1 MKSILTKFSIYKYA
15 LANIILVI
23 GLFFFSV
30 LVKSDPITD
39 PSAPLSQQPTVKLDG
54 TGIPKINIT
63 TPEAG
68 VSHNKFKQFNVSPNG
83 LILNNSK
90 IGGTSR
96 IGGAVVG
103 NPNLKDSG
111 SANVIINE
119 VTGDTDSQLK
129 GAIEVFGTRADVIL
143 ANPNGVI
150 CNGCAFLNTGRA
162 TLTTGRPVVNGAQV
176 DLHVTEG
183 VVVVEGD
190 GLSAPDGDAALVG
203 RHVIIDGPVNA
214 RDEAYVSGGTQY
226 HDHNQRK
233 SRAAP
238 VVNGRDVLFSV
249 DASELG
255 AMSAGQI
262 RIHGNEAGLGV
273 RAYGD
278 LNSAGDIQIESAG
291 DIAYRNANAAG
302 KGIIRSNSD
311 VTQYGNAIFGD
322 TVSIAA
328 GSYLLPLNA
337 KLSSEKD
344 IEINTDGLTQ
354 IEGEVTGDNIRIEA
368 RGGLKNS
375 GFIMADGDLEIISGE
390 GLSNFRRKLGI
401 YDVTYENRYA
411 RYRQWYK
418 RTYWRRYGW
427 GWWSRWRRHTYWYSR
442 WVTRFVERV
451 EHRNLV
457 EEHVANGGT
466 LSGRNVNITAE
477 SDLSN
482 TGAVI
487 AATEDLT
494 INALGDISNSYIML
508 IKQHEGGKHKEFHPG
523 EILAGRNLTITGE
536 GDLSNQ
542 ASHIGAYGEVII
554 DVKGN
559 VTNYLTADKYVTK
572 QHQRIAGSDTY
583 SSGSTSTG
591 VRRYGWWWW
600 SSSVYS
606 QSHRW
611 NTRTWLEEDKE
622 DEHLTLNPGQI
633 VSLAG
638 DLSLKAKNYSALGSV
653 LSAAGDLNLDVD
665 ENISLVQVVDTEKH
679 SVTTTTHKKTN
690 NAYTTSYGY
699 QRSYGWWWW
708 RRTYTRWYST
718 RRHYSSSHTKSANV
732 ERDDKTIVAA
742 SNLFGKNITI
752 KAESIYAPGAKIA
765 AEEDLSVLTTGSLYL
780 EGDTPKDTSAA
791 TGLNVAE
798 ITHYNEWDY
807 VDFSED
813 VPDFNVQDLGADK
826 VAAINDGGE
835 TQDTYEAFTHSKEL
849 LRALYVLSQLSSGH
863 EISDAAKA
871 VGVQEWK
878 TATSEK
884 GFEYTLRE
892 GLVEGEKNF
901 SVALLNRFDAAT
913 NSPNRLASDSNL
925 IEKMAWRFVS
935 EQAIDDIAE
944 SPYTVLHAK
953 NITIGSDEDVSLL
966 GGTLIDA
973 AQDLKIVAGRDVLLA
988 PVRGGVKG
996 AVDAIATKYKSEG
1009 LWKLSPVSIGAGRDL
1024 SIVAGDDVYNIGGSL
1039 WADDSIVINAAGDIQ
1054 NVGVRSN
1061 FKLTSAHGCGYS
1073 ACGRTGYRFTPA
1085 DMVAKGSI
1093 LLTSGGS
1100 ILNHAADIITDG
1112 SIYLQAGEDIINE
1125 AKTGKFTHVDYY
1137 RRWVKRKWYGKKT
1150 VYTIRK
1156 YAQTPVVR
1164 GAAIEA
1170 KGGDLILSA
1179 GRDLMNFGGLIEAD
1193 GLLSASVGRDVLLN
1207 SKSVE
1212 LITINHSS
1220 KSSSWLGWN
1229 YAGKLNSAEYNNF
1242 RGAYSVLRGD
1252 TVNIAA
1258 AGDLV
1263 ARGARIQSQGDL
1275 TIAIDGNIAILP
1287 LQNTLY
1293 SNIKTEKKGFFSE
1306 KRNHTY
1312 RSNTVTNRTNI
1323 GSGSDLLI
1331 SSTNKNIVIQAANL
1345 TAGGDL
1351 SLDASQGQISLLTA
1365 KEKEVEQIERYKAN
1379 AVWWV
1384 AEQEG
1389 FIRENV
1395 IHNHIKAGGQIYFR
1409 ANNGLLVEY
1418 EDKGDINHAIA
1429 ELSKAPELAW
1439 MAQLRIRNDVD
1450 WRGIKPHYEEWYE
1463 KQEGLT
1469 EGAAAVIALA
1479 ITVATGVPGAE
1490 FFGIAG
1496 GPGLGVGS
1504 SLLGFSAETAVTAAI
1519 DAGFTAIVSK
1529 ATVSLINNKGDIGA
1543 VLEELGSAESLRSI
1557 AASIITAGVTH
1568 GLDAGFYE
1576 GTKGLYQEAGLVSHP
1591 NTFANLHKNLI
1602 NNAVR
1607 GTVSATIRTAIEGG
1621 DIGDAVLSSLQ
1632 SVGVNTV
1639 LSSVH
1644 RSIGD
1649 LTDGTGANNLPVANI
1664 IAHTIAGGLAA
1675 EALGESFASGASAA
1689 LVSALAANAGL
1700 FDDMFAGDT
1709 PDQRA
1714 AKIGEIGRLL
1724 GGTASLLVGGGS
1736 AKSVNLGAS
1745 ISQSAVL
1752 NNYLTH
1758 AEIKGYRDTVEK
1770 LAKCYK
1776 DNNCTTAEF
1785 KNLQHVYKGYIA
1797 LSAKNSKDLI
1807 RSCESGA
1814 TAECTSRI
1822 NDLKSYIDNIDISY
1836 VRDHYYKSSF
1846 PIAGLDPTLEA
1857 TNPGNYGHD
1866 NDLWRAYRG
1875 LLDGSK
1881 TPEQAQEEFTSRVA
1895 TKNGFIK
1902 VGGGALAIAGVTLCS
1917 GGSGGLGT
1925 AACAV
1930 AAIEAVFGANRVVE
1944 GLTEIATGEDQ
1955 QSPLALLISSGGFTD
1970 AEAESL
1976 LNQGELAAG
1985 VTTVA
1990 LSGGILF
1997 FKNGQLVKTA
2007 LKGADGN
2014 YSIGGN
2020 SGLYKPTQPLGAD
2033 GQPIL
2038 RTNDR
2043 GNILVQP
2050 NGSVTCGQH
2059 SCAMVLNTRGQ
2070 TVKVDDL
2077 IASHGPEFKIGTSQ
2091 KQLIKLLSDNDVKSA
2106 FVSSARVKDLKRYT
2120 SNGKPAIATVKTG
2133 PDTYHAVVV
2142 DGVTKRNGQ
2151 EVLAIR
2157 DPAGGVNGGVYYET
2171 AASFKARF
2179 FGNVIRL
2186 VD

>member
-1 MKSILTKFSIYKYA
+1 M
-15 LANIILVI
+15 
-23 GLFFFSV
+23 
-30 LVKSDPITD
+30 
-39 PSAPLSQQPTVKLDG
+39 
-54 TGIPKINIT
+54 
-63 TPEAG
+63 
-68 VSHNKFKQFNVSPNG
+68 
-83 LILNNSK
+83 
-90 IGGTSR
+90 
-96 IGGAVVG
+96 
-103 NPNLKDSG
+103 
-111 SANVIINE
+111 
-119 VTGDTDSQLK
+119 
-129 GAIEVFGTRADVIL
+129 
-143 ANPNGVI
+143 
-150 CNGCAFLNTGRA
+150 
-162 TLTTGRPVVNGAQV
+162 
-176 DLHVTEG
+176 
-183 VVVVEGD
+183 
-190 GLSAPDGDAALVG
+190 
-203 RHVIIDGPVNA
+203 
-214 RDEAYVSGGTQY
+214 
-226 HDHNQRK
+226 
-233 SRAAP
+233 
-238 VVNGRDVLFSV
+238 
-249 DASELG
+249 
-255 AMSAGQI
+255 
-262 RIHGNEAGLGV
+262 
-273 RAYGD
+273 
-278 LNSAGDIQIESAG
+278 
-291 DIAYRNANAAG
+291 
-302 KGIIRSNSD
+302 
-311 VTQYGNAIFGD
+311 
-322 TVSIAA
+322 
-328 GSYLLPLNA
+328 
-337 KLSSEKD
+337 
-344 IEINTDGLTQ
+344 
-354 IEGEVTGDNIRIEA
+354 
-368 RGGLKNS
+368 
-375 GFIMADGDLEIISGE
+375 
-390 GLSNFRRKLGI
+390 
-401 YDVTYENRYA
+401 
-411 RYRQWYK
+411 
-418 RTYWRRYGW
+418 
-427 GWWSRWRRHTYWYSR
+427 
-442 WVTRFVERV
+442 TRFVERV

-542 ASHIGAYGEVII
+542 ASHIGAYGNVII

-572 QHQRIAGSDTY
+572 QHQKIAGSDKY
-583 SSGSTSTG
+583 SSGSSSTG
-591 VRRYGWWWW
+591 IRRYGWWWW

-826 VAAINDGGE
+826 VAAVNDGGE
-835 TQDTYEAFTHSKEL
+835 TQDNYEAFTHSKEL

-973 AQDLKIVAGRDVLLA
+973 VQDLKIVAGRDVLLA

-1439 MAQLRIRNDVD
+1439 MAQLRIRNDIE

-1479 ITVATGVPGAE
+1479 VSAITGPAGASILGVSGGA
-1490 FFGIAG
+1490 
-1496 GPGLGVGS
+1496 GLGVGS
-1504 SLLGFSAETAVTAAI
+1504 SLLGFGTKTAVTAAI
-1519 DAGFTAIVSK
+1519 DAGFTAIASR
-1529 ATVSLINNKGDIGA
+1529 AAVSLINNKGDIGA
-1543 VLEELGSAESLRSI
+1543 TLKELGSSANLRSI
-1557 AASIITAGVTH
+1557 AAAIITAGVTQ
-1568 GLDAGFYE
+1568 GLDAGFYD
-1576 GTKGLYQEAGLVSHP
+1576 GAKGLYQEVGLV
-1591 NTFANLHKNLI
+1591 NTNIPQTFEHLHTNLI

-1607 GTVSATIRTAIEGG
+1607 GAVSATIRTAIEGG

-1639 LSSVH
+1639 LSSVQT
-1644 RSIGD
+1644 SIGD
-1649 LTDGTGANNLPVANI
+1649 LTDGVGANDLPLANI
-1664 IAHTIAGGLAA
+1664 LAHSVAGGLAA
-1675 EALGESFASGASAA
+1675 EALGESFASGATAAFASA
-1689 LVSALAANAGL
+1689 VAANAGL
-1700 FDDMFAGDT
+1700 FDDLFAGDS
-1709 PDQRA
+1709 PQERA
-1714 AKIGEIGRLL
+1714 QKIGQIGQLI
-1724 GGTASLLVGGGS
+1724 GGTASFLVSSGRS
-1736 AKSVNLGAS
+1736 AGAVNLGAS
-1745 ISQSAVL
+1745 IAESATL

-1758 AEIKGYRDTVEK
+1758 AELKKFEEEYNDCDGNTVCKLRLQQVYEQISQQNTNALKACGTDNACVIKHLYKISQASELSRNLKLIGVNERHGTLFSTTAFELYQTADFRRAVSVYRANNDLQLACPGLENGCVNTQLAISYAKYTANTVADFTPIVGDIKAFYEAYQSGNKYEYAAAIAGIFPGAGDALGRLFKAGKLDGISRADFDALDEVKGLSGAQKDQLYVEFVINNQIPTIGGRLPINSKWAGKTHPSGIEFDIQGFPIFKPHAKAKVESDNLTGVYFKDEK
-1770 LAKCYK
+1770 LA
-1776 DNNCTTAEF
+1776 
-1785 KNLQHVYKGYIA
+1785 
-1797 LSAKNSKDLI
+1797 
-1807 RSCESGA
+1807 
-1814 TAECTSRI
+1814 
-1822 NDLKSYIDNIDISY
+1822 
-1836 VRDHYYKSSF
+1836 
-1846 PIAGLDPTLEA
+1846 LEA
-1857 TNPGNYGHD
+1857 T
-1866 NDLWRAYRG
+1866 G
-1875 LLDGSK
+1875 LNK
-1881 TPEQAQEEFTSRVA
+1881 TPEGYVWHHHQDAKTLYLVPKDLHDACRH
-1895 TKNGFIK
+1895 T
-1902 VGGGALAIAGVTLCS
+1902 GGCAVIRN
-1917 GGSGGLGT
+1917 GGS
-1925 AACAV
+1925 
-1930 AAIEAVFGANRVVE
+1930 F
-1944 GLTEIATGEDQ
+1944 D
-1955 QSPLALLISSGGFTD
+1955 
-1970 AEAESL
+1970 
-1976 LNQGELAAG
+1976 
-1985 VTTVA
+1985 
-1990 LSGGILF
+1990 
-1997 FKNGQLVKTA
+1997 
-2007 LKGADGN
+2007 
-2014 YSIGGN
+2014 
-2020 SGLYKPTQPLGAD
+2020 
-2033 GQPIL
+2033 
-2038 RTNDR
+2038 
-2043 GNILVQP
+2043 
-2050 NGSVTCGQH
+2050 
-2059 SCAMVLNTRGQ
+2059 
-2070 TVKVDDL
+2070 
-2077 IASHGPEFKIGTSQ
+2077 
-2091 KQLIKLLSDNDVKSA
+2091 
-2106 FVSSARVKDLKRYT
+2106 
-2120 SNGKPAIATVKTG
+2120 
-2133 PDTYHAVVV
+2133 
-2142 DGVTKRNGQ
+2142 
-2151 EVLAIR
+2151 
-2157 DPAGGVNGGVYYET
+2157 
-2171 AASFKARF
+2171 
-2179 FGNVIRL
+2179 
-2186 VD
+2186 

>member
-1 MKSILTKFSIYKYA
+1 MKYFLSKILDCNFFLKYIFIIGSIFWFPQITY
-15 LANIILVI
+15 
-23 GLFFFSV
+23 
-30 LVKSDPITD
+30 SDPITD

-63 TPEAG
+63 TPQSG

-96 IGGAVVG
+96 IGGAIVG
-103 NPNLKDSG
+103 NPNLVDSG

-162 TLTTGRPVVNGAQV
+162 TLTTGRPIVNGAQV

-183 VVVVEGD
+183 TVVVEGD
-190 GLSAPDGDAALVG
+190 GVSAPDGDAALVG
-203 RHVIIDGPVNA
+203 RHIIIDGPVNA

-262 RIHGNEAGLGV
+262 RIHGNESGLGV

-278 LNSAGDIQIESAG
+278 LNSGGDIKIESAG
-291 DIAYRNANAAG
+291 DVVYRNARAVG
-302 KGIIRSNSD
+302 KGVIRSNTNI
-311 VTQYGNAIFGD
+311 TQYGNAIFGD

-337 KLSSEKD
+337 TLSSEKD

-390 GLSNFRRKLGI
+390 GISNFRRKLGI
-401 YDVTYENRYA
+401 YDITYENRYA
-411 RYRQWYK
+411 RYLQWYK
-418 RTYWRRYGW
+418 RTYTYRW
-427 GWWSRWRRHTYWYSR
+427 GWWRWSYTRWYRR

-451 EHRNLV
+451 EHRDLV

-466 LSGRNVNITAE
+466 LSGRNVNITAG
-477 SDLSN
+477 SDVSN

-523 EILAGRNLTITGE
+523 EILAGQNLIITAE

-542 ASHIGAYGEVII
+542 ASHIGAFGNVII

-600 SSSVYS
+600 SSSVYKQTRS
-606 QSHRW
+606 W

-622 DEHLTLNPGQI
+622 DENLTLNPGQI
-633 VSLAG
+633 VSLSG
-638 DLSLKAKNYSALGSV
+638 DLSLKAKNYSALGSI

-708 RRTYTRWYST
+708 RRTYTRWYYT
-718 RRHYSSSHTKSANV
+718 RRQYSSSHTKSANI

-742 SNLFGKNITI
+742 SNLFGQNITI
-752 KAESIYAPGAKIA
+752 KADNIYAPGAKIA
-765 AEEDLSVLTTGSLYL
+765 AEQDLSVLTTGSLYL
-780 EGDTPKDTSAA
+780 EGDTPKDTSAT
-791 TGLNVAE
+791 TGLNVAD

-807 VDFSED
+807 IDFSED
-813 VPDFNVQDLGADK
+813 VPDFNVQDFGSDK
-826 VAAINDGGE
+826 VASINDGAE
-835 TQDTYEAFTHSKEL
+835 TQDAYEAFTHSKEL

-884 GFEYTLRE
+884 GFEYTLQE

-953 NITIGSDEDVSLL
+953 NITIASDEDVSLL

-973 AQDLKIVAGRDVLLA
+973 SQDLKIVAGRDVLLT

-1009 LWKLSPVSIGAGRDL
+1009 LWKLSPVSVGAGRDL
-1024 SIVAGDDVYNIGGSL
+1024 SITAGGDVYNIGGSL
-1039 WADDSIVINAAGDIQ
+1039 WADDSIIINAAGDIQ

-1085 DMVAKGSI
+1085 DMVAQGSI
-1093 LLTSGGS
+1093 LLTAGGS

-1112 SIYLQAGEDIINE
+1112 SIYLQAGEDIVNE

-1164 GAAIEA
+1164 GSAIEA
-1170 KGGDLILSA
+1170 KGGDLILSV
-1179 GRDLMNFGGLIEAD
+1179 GRDLMNFGGLIEAQ
-1193 GLLSASVGRDVLLN
+1193 GLVSASVGRDVLLN

-1212 LITINHSS
+1212 LININHSS
-1220 KSSSWLGWN
+1220 KSSSWFGWN
-1229 YAGKLNSAEYNNF
+1229 YAGKLNSAEYNDF
-1242 RGAYSVLRGD
+1242 RGAYSVIRGD

-1258 AGDLV
+1258 VGDLV

-1293 SNIKTEKKGFFSE
+1293 RNIKTEKKGFFSE

-1351 SLDASQGQISLLTA
+1351 TLDASQGQISLLTA

-1409 ANNGLLVEY
+1409 AKNGLLVEY

-1439 MAQLRIRNDVD
+1439 MAQLRIRNDVE
-1450 WRGIKPHYEEWYE
+1450 WRGVKPHYEEWYE

-1479 ITVATGVPGAE
+1479 VAAATGGAGAQ
-1490 FFGIAG
+1490 FFLGAAG
-1496 GPGLGVGS
+1496 TKLGVGS
-1504 SLLGFSAETAVTAAI
+1504 TLLGYVGNKTVVTAAI
-1519 DAGFTAIVSK
+1519 DAGFTTILSK

-1543 VLEELGSAESLRSI
+1543 TLKELGSAQNLRSI
-1557 AASIITAGVTH
+1557 AAAIITAGVTQ
-1568 GLDAGFYE
+1568 GLDAGFYD
-1576 GTKGLYQEAGLVSHP
+1576 GAKGLYQEAGLVSTNIP
-1591 NTFANLHKNLI
+1591 QTFEHLHTNLI

-1607 GTVSATIRTAIEGG
+1607 GAVSATIRTAIEGG

-1639 LSSVH
+1639 LSSVQT
-1644 RSIGD
+1644 SIGN
-1649 LTDGTGANNLPVANI
+1649 LTDGGGANDLPLANI
-1664 IAHTIAGGLAA
+1664 LAHSIAGGLAA
-1675 EALGESFASGASAA
+1675 EALGESFASGATAAFASA
-1689 LVSALAANAGL
+1689 VAANSGL
-1700 FDDMFAGDT
+1700 FDDMFAGDS
-1709 PDQRA
+1709 PQVRA
-1714 AKIGEIGRLL
+1714 QKIGQISQLI
-1724 GGTASLLVGGGS
+1724 GGTASFLASSGRDAG
-1736 AKSVNLGAS
+1736 AVNQGAS
-1745 ISQSAVL
+1745 IAQSATL

-1758 AEIKGYRDTVEK
+1758 AELKEFQEKYEGCAGNLTCKLRLQYAYEQISNQNTAALEACGTDNSCVVRHLYKISEAAELARNFKLIGVNERHGTLSNSSAFELYQTADFRRAVSVYRANND
-1770 LAKCYK
+1770 LALACPG
-1776 DNNCTTAEF
+1776 
-1785 KNLQHVYKGYIA
+1785 L
-1797 LSAKNSKDLI
+1797 
-1807 RSCESGA
+1807 ESGCVNTQLA
-1814 TAECTSRI
+1814 ISYAKYTANTVADFTPIVGDIKAFYDAYKSGNKYEYAAAIAGIVPGAGDALGRLFKAGKLDGISRTDFDSLDEVKGLTAGQKDQAYVEFVVKANTNAPKGGFGPTYRAADDPNLEKI
-1822 NDLKSYIDNIDISY
+1822 LKSYYGINPIGGTRVGTGGLGDAVRYEKATGTLLSDTGHIQKAIDQRRRLNSY
-1836 VRDHYYKSSF
+1836 VRRAENQPPGSF
-1846 PIAGLDPTLEA
+1846 P
-1857 TNPGNYGHD
+1857 N
-1866 NDLWRAYRG
+1866 
-1875 LLDGSK
+1875 SK
-1881 TPEQAQEEFTSRVA
+1881 RDVEFA
-1895 TKNGFIK
+1895 K
-1902 VGGGALAIAGVTLCS
+1902 
-1917 GGSGGLGT
+1917 
-1925 AACAV
+1925 
-1930 AAIEAVFGANRVVE
+1930 E
-1944 GLTEIATGEDQ
+1944 
-1955 QSPLALLISSGGFTD
+1955 
-1970 AEAESL
+1970 
-1976 LNQGELAAG
+1976 
-1985 VTTVA
+1985 
-1990 LSGGILF
+1990 
-1997 FKNGQLVKTA
+1997 
-2007 LKGADGN
+2007 
-2014 YSIGGN
+2014 
-2020 SGLYKPTQPLGAD
+2020 
-2033 GQPIL
+2033 
-2038 RTNDR
+2038 
-2043 GNILVQP
+2043 
-2050 NGSVTCGQH
+2050 
-2059 SCAMVLNTRGQ
+2059 
-2070 TVKVDDL
+2070 
-2077 IASHGPEFKIGTSQ
+2077 
-2091 KQLIKLLSDNDVKSA
+2091 LIK
-2106 FVSSARVKDLKRYT
+2106 DLDDALGY
-2120 SNGKPAIATVKTG
+2120 
-2133 PDTYHAVVV
+2133 
-2142 DGVTKRNGQ
+2142 
-2151 EVLAIR
+2151 
-2157 DPAGGVNGGVYYET
+2157 
-2171 AASFKARF
+2171 
-2179 FGNVIRL
+2179 
-2186 VD
+2186 